1 MHNNEYDTSLI
12 EKPLNQGKQR
22 KDTHTD
28 PQNQKIK
35 WVTFTYYGK
44 ETRKITKLFRD
55 TKLKVA
61 YRTRNTILNILR
73 TQPHINKFK
82 RSRIYCMK
90 CLDCPKKYIG
100 QTGRAF
106 STRYMEHIYD
116 IRSNNSNTGY
126 AIIY

>member
-1 MHNNEYDTSLI
+1 MTRKAKAIERNIIKNILHNNEYDTSLI

-28 PQNQKIK
+28 PRNQKIK

-61 YRTRNTILNILR
+61 YHTRNTILNILR
-73 TQPHINKFK
+73 TQTHINKFN
-82 RSRIYCMK
+82 RSRI
-90 CLDCPKKYIG
+90 
-100 QTGRAF
+100 
-106 STRYMEHIYD
+106 
-116 IRSNNSNTGY
+116 
-126 AIIY
+126 